1 MSGIEVIRYQDKIN
15 VSRTGKREPGAVLIV
30 TYKLFAIIR
39 TMMLRLNRPVQLQ
52 RAARW
57 VLALFV
63 LSVLNMGM
71 QMPLHAAMQQAM
83 QQTKHNALSINPSD
97 AALQKP
103 HCQMQASQVQDTVP
117 VIPAN
122 TPGDDSCCCPPALC
136 DAVEAQQDK
145 LTQQGTSLQLFA
157 SLAFYPAHFVM
168 QTDRVQ
174 VRGAV
179 SLRYQ
184 DLHYRQTSR
193 PPLSLNTVLLI

>member
-1 MSGIEVIRYQDKIN
+1 
-15 VSRTGKREPGAVLIV
+15 
-30 TYKLFAIIR
+30 
-39 TMMLRLNRPVQLQ
+39 MMLKLNRPVQLK

-83 QQTKHNALSINPSD
+83 QQAQHKMPGIDHSD
-97 AALQKP
+97 AALQKS
-103 HCQMQASQVQDTVP
+103 HCEMQAGQAVDTVP
-117 VIPAN
+117 IESAN
-122 TPGDDSCCCPPALC
+122 VPGDDSCCCPPALC

-145 LTQQGTSLQLFA
+145 LFQQDASLQLFA
-157 SLAFYPAHFVM
+157 SLAFYPAHFEL
-168 QTDRVQ
+168 QTDSAQ
-174 VRGAV
+174 VRGVV